1 MVNVLYLT
9 TTQSH
14 HTFWYDDFMAAAG
27 GRFPVAV
34 FSPEKPLAEQFQG
47 IDVVV
52 DLGGHGTNAMIDAG
66 AASGVRLWQV
76 LGTGLDGIDTGYVLD
91 KGLWLANTPG
101 PFSAPALAEHAIM
114 LMLLAAKH
122 FETGQRNVRART
134 FYGPEPND
142 ELGGRTLG
150 LVGFGASARE
160 LAKRSRPFGMR
171 LMAIDAAPVSEEVIR
186 EHQLAFFGDRSALPR
201 LLEEADYLSI
211 HVPLKADTRN
221 LIDRDAI
228 GQMKK
233 GAVLINVAR
242 GGIVDEA
249 ALVEALTSGRLSA
262 AGLDAFAEEPI
273 DPKHPLL
280 HLPNVICTPHVAGV
294 TRETSR
300 RRGKCCA
307 DNVARV
313 AEGLP
318 PLYTIER
325 YPAERR

>member
-1 MVNVLYLT
+1 MVHVLYLT

-14 HTFWYDDFMAAAG
+14 HTFWFDDFMSAVG

-34 FSPEKPLAEQFQG
+34 FSPDKRLAEQFQG
-47 IDVVV
+47 VDVVV
-52 DLGGHGTNAMIDAG
+52 DLGGHGTNAMIDAA

-76 LGTGLDGIDTGYVLD
+76 LGTGLDGIDTGHVLD

-101 PFSAPALAEHAIM
+101 PFSAPALAEHALM
-114 LMLLAAKH
+114 LMLLAAKN
-122 FETGQRNVRART
+122 FQTGQRNVRART

-150 LVGFGASARE
+150 MVGFGASARE
-160 LAKRSRPFGMR
+160 LAKRAYPFGMR
-171 LMAIDAAPVSEEVIR
+171 LMAIDSAPVAGDVIEEHR
-186 EHQLAFFGDRSALPR
+186 LDFFGATTALPR
-201 LLEEADYLSI
+201 LLAESDYLSI

-228 GQMKK
+228 GRMKT

-242 GGIVDEA
+242 GGIVDEV
-249 ALVEALTSGRLSA
+249 ALVEALTGGRLRA
-262 AGLDAFAEEPI
+262 AGIDAFAEEPI
-273 DPKHPLL
+273 DPSHPLL

-307 DNVARV
+307 DNVSRI
-313 AEGLP
+313 AEGLS

-325 YPAERR
+325 GPP